1 MRFKHVAALLACVAL
16 VGSLPLS
23 ARPSRSAI
31 RHSGVD
37 LADVVQGSYYGDVIS
52 DSRGSSR
59 TDVTITVTKTAPG
72 TVLVSSSYRR
82 LPSFT
87 VHLTRAM
94 KTIQQ
99 ASGNN
104 VFLIDQAKSPWSL
117 DLTVDGVSWWGRSG
131 DQIS

>member
-1 MRFKHVAALLACVAL
+1 MRQSV
-16 VGSLPLS
+16 
-23 ARPSRSAI
+23 
-31 RHSGVD
+31 VD

-59 TDVTITVTKTAPG
+59 TNVTITVTKTAPG

-94 KTIQQ
+94 QTIQQ
-99 ASGNN
+99 TSGDN

-117 DLTVDGVSWWGRSG
+117 DLTVDGASWSG
-131 DQIS
+131 AKR